1 MFTLALQSNA
11 SYKRKKRAFSLF
23 IDISFVVLDIAV
35 TVSIE
40 KNLLTRILKNYKNIY
55 LLREIHGMEFRL
67 KGTSC
72 SSFAWKVFEGNPS
85 ADSTIYRFSAKS

>member
-23 IDISFVVLDIAV
+23 IDISFVVL
-35 TVSIE
+35 E

>member
-1 MFTLALQSNA
+1 MFTLALQSNV

-40 KNLLTRILKNYKNIY
+40 KNLLRRILKNYKNIY
-55 LLREIHGMEFRL
+55 LLREIHGMEFWL

-72 SSFAWKVFEGNPS
+72 SSFAWKVLEGNPS
-85 ADSTIYRFSAKS
+85 ADLTIYRFSAKS